1 MWVAAA
7 MYLALSAIC
16 LFMHMS
22 DMSRLLAYINFICT
36 VFASNIIESFYV
48 CEHRAPSFFCH
59 LIFVFVSFGFA
70 SYATLVLK
78 INEKAYQNCDNV
90 SKFLIFWH
98 ESKHCAF
105 LPSFLKSNENPELFE
120 QFKRIDAGLGLLF
133 LRLLEIFMKYITIK
147 YWFNRI
153 RSRIFHFLRNSRVFL
168 CRQFNGA
175 KASVRDR
182 FDISNGKVFTFDL
195 NHCFLL
201 GIVIRERLGEL

>member
-1 MWVAAA
+1 MIYLIAIQQPKDKKTRLRIRKKKQRKPKEEREARTSYVEMVRAVWVAAA

-22 DMSRLLAYINFICT
+22 DMSRFLAYINFICT

-90 SKFLIFWH
+90 SKI
-98 ESKHCAF
+98 
-105 LPSFLKSNENPELFE
+105 PY
-120 QFKRIDAGLGLLF
+120 LLTW
-133 LRLLEIFMKYITIK
+133 K
-147 YWFNRI
+147 
-153 RSRIFHFLRNSRVFL
+153 
-168 CRQFNGA
+168 
-175 KASVRDR
+175 
-182 FDISNGKVFTFDL
+182 
-195 NHCFLL
+195 
-201 GIVIRERLGEL
+201 